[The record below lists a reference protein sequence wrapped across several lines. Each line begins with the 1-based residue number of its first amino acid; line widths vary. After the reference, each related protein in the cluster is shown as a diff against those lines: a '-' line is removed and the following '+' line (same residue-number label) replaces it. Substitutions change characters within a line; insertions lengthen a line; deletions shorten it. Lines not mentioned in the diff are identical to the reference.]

1 MRSLRVGCPSGVSHI
16 DLCPQWRSPARFVDQ
31 RAEGIAC
38 EADEY
43 VIQGGF
49 PGRVR
54 RRVAL
59 PDALAVALAVGRAVI
74 CQKLVEDQGFEI
86 HQAVRPVT
94 RMVSRKAA
102 LRCMGYAE
110 RFAGMEIKLA

>member
-1 MRSLRVGCPSGVSHI
+1 VSHI
-16 DLCPQWRSPARFVDQ
+16 CLCPRWRSPARFVDQ
-31 RAEGIAC
+31 RAEGVAG
-38 EADEY
+38 EANEY

-74 CQKLVEDQGFEI
+74 CQKLVEDQGFEV
-86 HQAVRPVT
+86 HQAVHPRGL
-94 RMVSRKAA
+94 RNQLQGVSPLQR
-102 LRCMGYAE
+102 YAD
-110 RFAGMEIKLA
+110 RFAGMAIKLA